1 MINLL
6 TFCSCAQIIVLDQN
20 AIVFTCI
27 ICGTILVAIASILIF
42 FYFNRKKRN
51 ELEKEN
57 QQLEEKLSKQL
68 KELQEAQ
75 KKNKDVDSTLL
86 NQEKKKTDFVE
97 YCYKMAK
104 SQEEGNEEQRAAC
117 WKILLNIH
125 ADCLPDDLKQDKQ
138 EKEEKKKKEFID
150 HCYKMAKSLEKG
162 NEEQRKECW
171 KILLNIHADCLPD
184 DLLQKYQI
192 YKKTESK

>member
-6 TFCSCAQIIVLDQN
+6 TFCSCVQIIVLDQN
-20 AIVFTCI
+20 AIVITCI

-51 ELEKEN
+51 ELEKEK
-57 QQLEEKLSKQL
+57 QQLEEKLRKQL

-86 NQEKKKTDFVE
+86 NAEKKKTDFVE

-104 SQEEGNEEQRAAC
+104 SREE
-117 WKILLNIH
+117 
-125 ADCLPDDLKQDKQ
+125 
-138 EKEEKKKKEFID
+138 
-150 HCYKMAKSLEKG
+150 G

-171 KILLNIHADCLPD
+171 KILLNIHDDYIPD
-184 DLLQKYQI
+184 DLKQVKQEKEEKKKKEFINYCYNMAKSLEEGNEEQRKECWKILLHIHADCIPDVLKQKYQI
-192 YKKTESK
+192 DKKTESK

>member
-104 SQEEGNEEQRAAC
+104 SQEEGHEEQRAA
-117 WKILLNIH
+117 
-125 ADCLPDDLKQDKQ
+125 
-138 EKEEKKKKEFID
+138 
-150 HCYKMAKSLEKG
+150 
-162 NEEQRKECW
+162 CW